1 PAMQKLQAC
10 FLQLSNGADTVP
22 THVFRDLLQK
32 LLPQVSELEVNLLL
46 SPCAVSATHTDLR
59 RLLSELQLSAED
71 ERERQLKEARREVL
85 ALKNVLRR
93 QPLEFTVGQY
103 NILAGY
109 MGNNME
115 PWFLY
120 GIDMSEARRKEVFRL
135 HGARGSDGKPAN
147 PGWPNYVRGILT
159 EEEIRRV
166 EEVHREHFDW
176 PNRKDRLLEV
186 IRDMD
191 VDILSLVE
199 CDHYEDHFKPAL
211 EELGYDSTW
220 RKRPRPSSADGCCVA
235 WRQGVFEMQAEQSVE
250 FIDKLCPKE
259 GKVYKDRI
267 AVIALLRSCVAKQ
280 RVCLVSTHLQRNP
293 EDPAQDMLRARQA
306 GNAVGQVLRALV
318 EFATQ
323 NNALDAPVILTG
335 DLNCTSFGRLRGVA
349 NTLSLLNREVVLHPF
364 TFDCADV
371 PTGVTSVTMAR
382 CMRIDAIV
390 YQSQCL
396 ELVDVQEIPD
406 VSPAEPIPSAQQPSD
421 HVPIV
426 AQFRTESQNYVK
438 PVIIWLQL
446 HIFQILISPRLG
458 RVPERAM
465 AAEAPLISAEREM
478 LEAVASDDAERAA
491 GLMRSDAMTAQLL
504 KLRVRPT
511 YHDATATEAFF
522 HSVASY
528 GLSFGLGENITQL
541 AKRNGA
547 TDVLAILQN
556 VEVRL
561 GLDAA
566 RRIEAEAE
574 LLSII
579 RSKNRR
585 KLLQF
590 LRTCPIIDEL
600 LKAQVKASY
609 HDAKDKE
616 AVYHSLAS
624 YELNFAIGESL
635 REVALR
641 NGCCMADDFLP
652 PEVQDEAPAAP
663 APPMAT
669 GDLRVVL
676 TSAMTGE
683 AICSLDAGRQWT
695 LAMLARAAN
704 SSAPAKGCRVFLRG
718 SAALTAGTVLADLA
732 E

>member
-1 PAMQKLQAC
+1 
-10 FLQLSNGADTVP
+10 
-22 THVFRDLLQK
+22 
-32 LLPQVSELEVNLLL
+32 
-46 SPCAVSATHTDLR
+46 
-59 RLLSELQLSAED
+59 
-71 ERERQLKEARREVL
+71 
-85 ALKNVLRR
+85 
-93 QPLEFTVGQY
+93 
-103 NILAGY
+103 
-109 MGNNME
+109 
-115 PWFLY
+115 
-120 GIDMSEARRKEVFRL
+120 MS
-135 HGARGSDGKPAN
+135 S
-147 PGWPNYVRGILT
+147 
-159 EEEIRRV
+159 
-166 EEVHREHFDW
+166 
-176 PNRKDRLLEV
+176 
-186 IRDMD
+186 
-191 VDILSLVE
+191 
-199 CDHYEDHFKPAL
+199 
-211 EELGYDSTW
+211 
-220 RKRPRPSSADGCCVA
+220 
-235 WRQGVFEMQAEQSVE
+235 Q
-250 FIDKLCPKE
+250 
-259 GKVYKDRI
+259 
-267 AVIALLRSCVAKQ
+267 
-280 RVCLVSTHLQRNP
+280 
-293 EDPAQDMLRARQA
+293 
-306 GNAVGQVLRALV
+306 
-318 EFATQ
+318 
-323 NNALDAPVILTG
+323 
-335 DLNCTSFGRLRGVA
+335 
-349 NTLSLLNREVVLHPF
+349 VVLHPF

-396 ELVDVQEIPD
+396 ELVDVQAPIYESLREIPD

-426 AQFRTESQNYVK
+426 AQFRT
-438 PVIIWLQL
+438 
-446 HIFQILISPRLG
+446 ILICPRLG

-624 YELNFAIGESL
+624 YELNFARSASRCGRWPS
-635 REVALR
+635 AT
-641 NGCCMADDFLP
+641 
-652 PEVQDEAPAAP
+652 AAVWP
-663 APPMAT
+663 T
-669 GDLRVVL
+669 
-676 TSAMTGE
+676 TSFRRKFRM
-683 AICSLDAGRQWT
+683 RRPRHQ
-695 LAMLARAAN
+695 R
-704 SSAPAKGCRVFLRG
+704 R
-718 SAALTAGTVLADLA
+718 
-732 E
+732 